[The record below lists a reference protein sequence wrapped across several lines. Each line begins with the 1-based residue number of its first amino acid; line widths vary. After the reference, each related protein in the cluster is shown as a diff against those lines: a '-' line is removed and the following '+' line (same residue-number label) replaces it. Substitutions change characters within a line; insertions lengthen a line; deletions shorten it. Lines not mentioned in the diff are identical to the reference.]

1 MKFEANLG
9 FLPLSCRERGYI
21 FLWIEWNFMQ
31 TPVLKGCEKEVM
43 CSLSNAYP
51 IECKQHYPDLMKLGL
66 ANFLSEV

>member
-31 TPVLKGCEKEVM
+31 TSVLKDCKKEVM
-43 CSLSNAYP
+43 CSLANRVQAALP
-51 IECKQHYPDLMKLGL
+51 RPNFFLGL
-66 ANFLSEV
+66 GSFLSEVLC